1 MNANWVHDWFHVK
14 NEWQNTFLPFQEC
27 SDPNVLGN
35 LLAIFRELLAA
46 RTEWRPS
53 ALHHILSLEATDVI
67 SRLLVRVCKPGTGS
81 PTLSD
86 HSFICCFWILSALA
100 TKGKQTAA
108 KKWENKSWYYKISV
122 ANWQLAKVWIHW
134 KWFHVKSHSRQKT
147 RVKQGYFLANHKN
160 ISSITTLQKCCD
172 GMFWCYYI
180 ERLS

>member
-1 MNANWVHDWFHVK
+1 MKNWIFS
-14 NEWQNTFLPFQEC
+14 PFQEC

-108 KKWENKSWYYKISV
+108 KKWENKSWYKISV

-134 KWFHVKSHSRQKT
+134 KWFHVKSNSRQKT
-147 RVKQGYFLANHKN
+147 RVKQGYFLANHKKHFKYN
-160 ISSITTLQKCCD
+160 PSEMLWWHVLMLLHWKTFLEFLSNTFDKY
-172 GMFWCYYI
+172 FW
-180 ERLS
+180 

>member
-1 MNANWVHDWFHVK
+1 MYFKYLLKRILYSFHKINKNWKFS
-14 NEWQNTFLPFQEC
+14 PFQEC

-100 TKGKQTAA
+100 TKGKQIAA
-108 KKWENKSWYYKISV
+108 KWENKISF
-122 ANWQLAKVWIHW
+122 ANWQLSKVWIHW
-134 KWFHVKSHSRQKT
+134 QWFHVKSNGK
-147 RVKQGYFLANHKN
+147 
-160 ISSITTLQKCCD
+160 
-172 GMFWCYYI
+172 
-180 ERLS
+180 

>member
-1 MNANWVHDWFHVK
+1 M
-14 NEWQNTFLPFQEC
+14 
-27 SDPNVLGN
+27 
-35 LLAIFRELLAA
+35 AIFRELLAA

-108 KKWENKSWYYKISV
+108 KNEKTKVDITKLVLPTY
-122 ANWQLAKVWIHW
+122 NWQ
-134 KWFHVKSHSRQKT
+134 KSE
-147 RVKQGYFLANHKN
+147 F
-160 ISSITTLQKCCD
+160 
-172 GMFWCYYI
+172 I
-180 ERLS
+180 ENDFT